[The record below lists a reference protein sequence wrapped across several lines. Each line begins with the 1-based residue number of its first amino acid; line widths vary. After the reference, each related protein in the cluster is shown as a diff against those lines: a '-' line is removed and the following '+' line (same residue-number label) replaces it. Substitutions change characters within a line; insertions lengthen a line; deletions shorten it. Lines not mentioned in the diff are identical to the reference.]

1 MFREAVLAF
10 MGVKDEDTGAQGV
23 LVKNR
28 GEYCKGVDLE
38 ACRRYFGEAILER
51 VCATCPN

>member
-1 MFREAVLAF
+1 